1 MDTLPKNG
9 ELANW
14 LKIKAI
20 DVIWLEYTGCI
31 IPIFTNYIDWCNP

>member
-1 MDTLPKNG
+1 MDTLPKYG

-20 DVIWLEYTGCI
+20 DVIWLEYTGC
-31 IPIFTNYIDWCNP
+31 NYTYFYKLHRWV